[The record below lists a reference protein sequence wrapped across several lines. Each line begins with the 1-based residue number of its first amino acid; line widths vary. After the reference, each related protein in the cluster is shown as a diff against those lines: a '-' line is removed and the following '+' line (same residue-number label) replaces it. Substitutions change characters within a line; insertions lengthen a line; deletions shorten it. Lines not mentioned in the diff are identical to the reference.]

1 MIYQISDIL
10 IYQNQTG
17 MLIYGASLVAQMVKN
32 LPSMWETWV
41 QSLGWEH
48 PWRRKWLRT
57 PVFFPGEF
65 HGQRSPAG
73 YSLWS
78 YKESDV
84 TEWLTLS
91 LFMLIYW
98 PIDLV
103 GRYFWLFNFLE
114 AFVYNWYYF
123 FLKCLVEVTSEVIW
137 AWTLLCGK
145 YFDYNFNVSN
155 RIGYLFFLECTLV
168 ICIFQGI
175 CPFFK
180 VVEFVDV
187 KLFVVFP
194 IPYL

>member
-1 MIYQISDIL
+1 M
-10 IYQNQTG
+10 
-17 MLIYGASLVAQMVKN
+17 AQRVKN
-32 LPSMWETWV
+32 LPATHKTQVW
-41 QSLGWEH
+41 SLAQDD
-48 PWRRKWLRT
+48 PQRRNWLPT
-57 PVFFPGEF
+57 PGFLPGEF
-65 HGQRSPAG
+65 HGQRSLAG

-114 AFVYNWYYF
+114 EFVYNWYYF
-123 FLKCLVEVTSEVIW
+123 FLKCLAVIW
-137 AWTLLCGK
+137 AWTFLCGK

-155 RIGYLFFLECTLV
+155 RIGCLFFLEWTLV

-180 VVEFVDV
+180 VIEFVNI
-187 KLFVVFP
+187 KLFVVFR

>member
-1 MIYQISDIL
+1 
-10 IYQNQTG
+10 

-41 QSLGWEH
+41 RSLGWED
-48 PWRRKWLRT
+48 PWRRKWLPT

-65 HGQRSPAG
+65 HGQRSLAG

-114 AFVYNWYYF
+114 EFVYNWYYF
-123 FLKCLVEVTSEVIW
+123 FLKCLVEFTSKIVW
-137 AWTLLCGK
+137 NW
-145 YFDYNFNVSN
+145 YF
-155 RIGYLFFLECTLV
+155 
-168 ICIFQGI
+168 
-175 CPFFK
+175 PFFGRQLIIDS
-180 VVEFVDV
+180 VSSADIQQFLLSVSSCVSFGGLCFSRNWSVSSE
-187 KLFVVFP
+187 LSNMWTRSCS
-194 IPYL
+194 

>member
-1 MIYQISDIL
+1 
-10 IYQNQTG
+10 
-17 MLIYGASLVAQMVKN
+17 MLIYGASLVAQMMKN

-41 QSLGWEH
+41 RSLGWED
-48 PWRRKWLRT
+48 PWRRKWLPT

-65 HGQRSPAG
+65 HGQRSLAG

-114 AFVYNWYYF
+114 EFVYNWYYF
-123 FLKCLVEVTSEVIW
+123 FLKCLVIFTVKPFKPAICFVRMFLNRNLISIIDMGLNRLTIIFINW
-137 AWTLLCGK
+137 AFMVCVCVCVCV
-145 YFDYNFNVSN
+145 FN
-155 RIGYLFFLECTLV
+155 
-168 ICIFQGI
+168 
-175 CPFFK
+175 CPFH
-180 VVEFVDV
+180 
-187 KLFVVFP
+187 
-194 IPYL
+194 

>member
-1 MIYQISDIL
+1 MSGFDISDIRYTEISKPDRYADIWGFSSGSDGEESAL
-10 IYQNQTG
+10 SVRDLSSVLG
-17 MLIYGASLVAQMVKN
+17 LGRSLEKKMATHSSI
-32 LPSMWETWV
+32 LS
-41 QSLGWEH
+41 
-48 PWRRKWLRT
+48 WRI
-57 PVFFPGEF
+57 P
-65 HGQRSPAG
+65 
-73 YSLWS
+73 WS

-114 AFVYNWYYF
+114 EFVYNWYYF
-123 FLKCLVEVTSEVIW
+123 FLKCLAVIW
-137 AWTLLCGK
+137 AWTFLCGK

-155 RIGYLFFLECTLV
+155 RIGCLFFLEWTLV

-180 VVEFVDV
+180 VIEFVNI
-187 KLFVVFP
+187 KLFVVFR